1 MKQIFGDGFW
11 LPSRRNWCH
20 YKVGADASSFDP
32 GMFAGRQNY
41 NFPQKLCETFDTK
54 HGIKVGCVG
63 MKRDDYNYNLC
74 HRGSTLT
81 SYESIVSFVEGKEDD
96 FAHFTLVFINNRWCG
111 ISSFNRS
118 MPFSSFHP
126 PQKAS
131 EGLDSSDTVTTFFE
145 VKFTLLLCAWLC
157 CSHNSEK
164 VLVKCFLSIPLPET
178 NSSHLKMDG
187 WKLEDNRFL
196 LGFNPFSGANMLVLG
211 MR

>member
-20 YKVGADASSFDP
+20 FKVVLTLRSSIQGCLLEDRTTTFL
-32 GMFAGRQNY
+32 
-41 NFPQKLCETFDTK
+41 KLCETFDTK

-63 MKRDDYNYNLC
+63 MKGDDYNYNLC

-111 ISSFNRS
+111 ISSYNRS
-118 MPFSSFHP
+118 ILFSSCHP

-131 EGLDSSDTVTTFFE
+131 EGLDSTDTVTTFFE
-145 VKFTLLLCAWLC
+145 VKFTLLLCA
-157 CSHNSEK
+157 
-164 VLVKCFLSIPLPET
+164 
-178 NSSHLKMDG
+178 
-187 WKLEDNRFL
+187 
-196 LGFNPFSGANMLVLG
+196 
-211 MR
+211 